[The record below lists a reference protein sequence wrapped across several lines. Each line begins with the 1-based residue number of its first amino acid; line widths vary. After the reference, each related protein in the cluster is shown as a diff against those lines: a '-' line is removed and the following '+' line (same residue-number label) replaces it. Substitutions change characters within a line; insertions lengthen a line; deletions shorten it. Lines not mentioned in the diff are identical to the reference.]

1 MIWNMALPCT
11 ACFGIPTVPKKSVFP
26 NHFSA
31 GTVSGQALRTSLR
44 GKIGMASG
52 SSFAQMMCFL
62 ALNEF
67 AIVKRLAEKCLTF
80 LLLLSWHNLN
90 LYAILI
96 AQNKDEERSRYGN
109 R

>member
-1 MIWNMALPCT
+1 
-11 ACFGIPTVPKKSVFP
+11 
-26 NHFSA
+26 
-31 GTVSGQALRTSLR
+31 
-44 GKIGMASG
+44 
-52 SSFAQMMCFL
+52 MMCFL